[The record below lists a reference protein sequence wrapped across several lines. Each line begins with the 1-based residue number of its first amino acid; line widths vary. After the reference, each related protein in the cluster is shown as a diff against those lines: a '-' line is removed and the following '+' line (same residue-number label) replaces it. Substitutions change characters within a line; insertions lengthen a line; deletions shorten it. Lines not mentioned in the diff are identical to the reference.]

1 MREKHMAW
9 PPRDREL
16 PPESVMP
23 AFNVPLKPT
32 SETDYELLLGIRAT
46 KEGYLVRRGLQVGY
60 TVEGKEY
67 SDFVPAI
74 LAICT
79 SPDLEDEHGW
89 CPLPEEWS
97 ELKDS

>member
-1 MREKHMAW
+1 
-9 PPRDREL
+9 
-16 PPESVMP
+16 MP

-32 SETDYELLLGIRAT
+32 SQTDYELLLGIRAT